1 MIPSEVTTVM
11 WFLSMDELLAITH
24 CHLQPVAMKFL
35 ATLDPYSHKL
45 CLFTQ
50 DICKSMASTCKF
62 LKTCRVKVLCTYC
75 CVSVRRSHFW
85 KLRKS
90 QLETRGK
97 VGLVS
102 FWKNFWDCYRG
113 CAGQLLANLFYLS
126 PVTLPGACFSKVPV
140 TFRAQNQTFKSK
152 FKE

>member
-35 ATLDPYSHKL
+35 ASLDPYSHKL
-45 CLFTQ
+45 CLFTH

-75 CVSVRRSHFW
+75 CVSVHRSHFS

-113 CAGQLLANLFYLS
+113 WAGQLLANFFLPVPSNTPRGLFLES
-126 PVTLPGACFSKVPV
+126 PSNFSGPKWNIQV
-140 TFRAQNQTFKSK
+140 
-152 FKE
+152 EI

>member
-50 DICKSMASTCKF
+50 EICKSMASTCKF
-62 LKTCRVKVLCTYC
+62 LKTCRVKVLCTDC
-75 CVSVRRSHFW
+75 CVSIHRSYFW
-85 KLRKS
+85 RLRKS

-97 VGLVS
+97 VDLVS
-102 FWKNFWDCYRG
+102 FCKNFGDCYWG

-126 PVTLPGACFSKVPV
+126 TVTPPRGLFLESPGNFSGRKSNI
-140 TFRAQNQTFKSK
+140 QFKI
-152 FKE
+152 